1 MFFVNSDVGSDS
13 SSDIHIDMIPP
24 SIFLGFWYTTRCY
37 AETLP
42 AVIPYFLETSLS
54 RHFPWTNVWSFQTA
68 WMSTKIPSWR
78 TSPTFNLKEEK
89 TEGPCCSM
97 AQKRRCPLFS
107 TLKVFFSGWSV
118 PKSLS
123 CWKSRLCECR
133 ISYGSAPNARPSH
146 GPSVRMESGN
156 GMITPP
162 KTNMDGYPKWW
173 LGNGGEK
180 KMAIFGYQF
189 VKFLGCRFVV
199 LRSQCLFFL
208 MDTNPCPRIRWK
220 KLRWVSHTAR
230 TGVKLLNNSN
240 ITHIDSK

>member
-1 MFFVNSDVGSDS
+1 
-13 SSDIHIDMIPP
+13 
-24 SIFLGFWYTTRCY
+24 
-37 AETLP
+37 
-42 AVIPYFLETSLS
+42 
-54 RHFPWTNVWSFQTA
+54 
-68 WMSTKIPSWR
+68 MSTKIPSWR

-89 TEGPCCSM
+89 TEGPWQQHGPKKKM
-97 AQKRRCPLFS
+97 PP
-107 TLKVFFSGWSV
+107 FFYTQSDFFRLICV
-118 PKSLS
+118 RKSLS
-123 CWKSRLCECR
+123 CWKSRLCECQ

-156 GMITPP
+156 WMITPP
-162 KTNMDGYPKWW
+162 KTNMAGGPQNDGWEMVVIPEK
-173 LGNGGEK
+173 K

-208 MDTNPCPRIRWK
+208 MDTNPCLRIRWK